1 MKTKFYT
8 STQVLLVIII
18 VFSSCRSVNKLYKK
32 GDYDQAVYTGV
43 KKIEKNKLKEETKE
57 LLASAYARAVQ
68 EHENNINMLSSSN
81 AELKWEAI
89 VQEYQALQNLGD
101 AIVKSDEALLYIK
114 PKNYGNELRGAIDN
128 AVAVRKDRGLYFLS
142 LRTKKDAQTAYDE
155 FEAAL
160 HLDKG
165 NAEMDQYRREAFEK
179 AVTNIVITPIQSRSF
194 LGNYDV
200 RNLERCIIQNLENRN
215 SNRFTKYYSDYTIRN
230 SNTRVDYV
238 MDMYYNGIDEGRTN
252 TDRVE
257 KNVQK
262 DNVLIKEIKIRPDS
276 IVREY
281 GTVYAKYT
289 EYKLT
294 QNIVGNIF
302 LTVRDNNTNRIL
314 VNRNVEATYCY
325 QNQYARFTGDERALS
340 TEQKQ
345 MVDSSQSNNGNNRL
359 DERSLIN
366 AISAELGQRISDE
379 VRYYFSYNN
388 Y

>member
-276 IVREY
+276 IVRVY

-325 QNQYARFTGDERALS
+325 QNQYARFIGDERALS

>member
-8 STQVLLVIII
+8 STKVLLAIII

-68 EHENNINMLSSSN
+68 EHENNINNILAN
-81 AELKWEAI
+81 NNELKWEDI
-89 VQEYQALQNLGD
+89 TREYMELQKLGD

-114 PKNYGNELRGAIDN
+114 PKNYSSDLRAAADK

-142 LRTKKDAQTAYDE
+142 LHTKRDAQTAYDE
-155 FEAAL
+155 FETAL
-160 HLDKG
+160 RFDEG
-165 NAEMDQYRREAFEK
+165 NSELLSYRQEAFDK
-179 AVTNIVITPIQSRSF
+179 AVTNIMITPIQTRSF
-194 LGNYDV
+194 SYNYDL
-200 RNLERCIIQNLENRN
+200 RNLERCIISNLENRN
-215 SNRFTKYYSDYTIRN
+215 GNRFTKYYSDYTIRN
-230 SNTRVDYV
+230 NNTRIDYV

-257 KNVQK
+257 KDVKK
-262 DNVLIKEIKIRPDS
+262 DNVLIKEIAIRPDS

-289 EYKLT
+289 EYKIT
-294 QNIVGNIF
+294 QNIVGNIY
-302 LTVRDNNTNRIL
+302 LTVRDQQSNRTL

-345 MVDSSQSNNGNNRL
+345 LVDRSQSNQNNNRL
-359 DERSLIN
+359 DERSVIN
-366 AISAELGQRISDE
+366 SISSELGQRIYNE
-379 VRYYFSYNN
+379 VRYYFNYNTN
-388 Y
+388 